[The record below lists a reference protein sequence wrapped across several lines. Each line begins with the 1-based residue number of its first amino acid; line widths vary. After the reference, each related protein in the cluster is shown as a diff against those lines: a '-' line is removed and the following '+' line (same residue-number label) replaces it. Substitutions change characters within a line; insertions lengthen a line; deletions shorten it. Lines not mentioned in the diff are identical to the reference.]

1 MTAPKAREEATDAL
15 LKAHDA
21 VVERRRDVAGVG
33 ASGEDED
40 AASGGRKTSRAD
52 GGGGGGGAG
61 SFEVTFTSD
70 PSAYRVFDKHVR
82 EGCDGGGRL
91 EVVTMAV
98 MEGGA
103 SGAAASF
110 GALDA
115 SASASASR
123 AGGGGGDA
131 DADAG
136 AGAFATG
143 AVSSALEAA
152 AGHGHGHGQG
162 QGQGPPRSARP
173 VAPRRR
179 DDGAGLG
186 ADAPAAGTTTLYAKG
201 AIAGLPDEHE
211 SRRARFAP
219 LDDIQPGWRVE
230 LRQKPGSSIVDAVF
244 FSPEDVG
251 YKSFAD
257 ARREALRSS
266 KHGN

>member
-1 MTAPKAREEATDAL
+1 
-15 LKAHDA
+15 
-21 VVERRRDVAGVG
+21 
-33 ASGEDED
+33 
-40 AASGGRKTSRAD
+40 
-52 GGGGGGGAG
+52 
-61 SFEVTFTSD
+61 
-70 PSAYRVFDKHVR
+70 
-82 EGCDGGGRL
+82 
-91 EVVTMAV
+91 MAV